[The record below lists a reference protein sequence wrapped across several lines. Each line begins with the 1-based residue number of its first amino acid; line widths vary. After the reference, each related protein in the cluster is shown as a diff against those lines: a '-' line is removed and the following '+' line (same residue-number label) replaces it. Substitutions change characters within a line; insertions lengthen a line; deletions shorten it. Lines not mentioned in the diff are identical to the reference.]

1 MSQDLIFDASVI
13 IPYLTSASYEE
24 LVEGAFR
31 RRRAF
36 ISAPVIEELYA
47 GTRSRSD
54 KRDVDNIYTRLRES
68 GRILVPTIEDWA
80 NAGIYMARYIRH
92 YGRIEPKDHLADVLT
107 AILTSNHRGV
117 LVTENEDDFR
127 RWQRLFRS
135 AGRGYKMLV
144 VRR

>member
-13 IPYLTSASYEE
+13 IPYLTSAAYEE
-24 LVEGAFR
+24 LVEGVFR

-54 KRDVDNIYTRLRES
+54 KRDVDNIYTMLMES
-68 GRILVPTIEDWA
+68 GRILVPTVEDWS
-80 NAGIYMARYIRH
+80 NAGMYMARYIRH
-92 YGRIEPKDHLADVLT
+92 YGIIEPKDHLADVLT
-107 AILTSNHRGV
+107 AILASNHRGV

-135 AGRGYKMLV
+135 AGKGYKMLV